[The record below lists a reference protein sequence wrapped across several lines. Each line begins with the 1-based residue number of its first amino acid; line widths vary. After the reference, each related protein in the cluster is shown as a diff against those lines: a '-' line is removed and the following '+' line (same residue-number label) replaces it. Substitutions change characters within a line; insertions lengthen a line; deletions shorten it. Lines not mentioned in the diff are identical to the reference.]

1 MVEKA
6 QPVRRTAEQAV
17 VGRDAIEVVS
27 REIRILQIKVKHI
40 MSALDAAPLRHCLA
54 AIHDELTKLE
64 LNE

>member
-1 MVEKA
+1 MLEKA
-6 QPVRRTAEQAV
+6 QPVRRTAEQAG

-54 AIHDELTKLE
+54 AIHDELTKLK